1 MAAKTCESYVIEK
14 LIKVEEENKDLK
26 LEIDCL
32 ENEIN
37 KLKKVLA
44 CFKPVVKSCTYGNS
58 NEMYIM
64 TDYIWDEPYVSTVA
78 EYFNLKV
85 EEEENE

>member
-32 ENEIN
+32 ENEVN

-44 CFKPVVKSCTYGNS
+44 CFKPVVNACGSDNQ
-58 NEMYIM
+58 MYVR
-64 TDYIWDEPYVSTVA
+64 TEYIWDEPYVSTVV

-85 EEEENE
+85 EEEDNE

>member
-1 MAAKTCESYVIEK
+1 MAEKTCESYVIEK

-32 ENEIN
+32 ENEVN

-44 CFKPVVKSCTYGNS
+44 CFKPVVQSCTYDNS
-58 NEMYIM
+58 KEMYIR
-64 TDYIWDEPYVSTVA
+64 TEYIWDESYVSTVA

-85 EEEENE
+85 EGEENE

>member
-32 ENEIN
+32 ENEVN

-44 CFKPVVKSCTYGNS
+44 CFKPVVNACCSDNQ
-58 NEMYIM
+58 MYVR
-64 TDYIWDEPYVSTVA
+64 TEYIWDEPYVSTVV

-85 EEEENE
+85 EEEDNE